1 LKIPK
6 QLRVFFGATGQ
17 SGGMRSLWQAK
28 KQAARRFPSTS
39 PWTRLRAMS
48 TTAETLARLAAFP
61 TISADS
67 NEALITYAATRITA
81 AGGRIH
87 TMAGALPGKFNLL
100 ASFGPDTAAGLVFSG
115 HSDVVPVQGQD
126 WKTDPFTLT
135 QKDDRLYARGASDM
149 KAFLAAMLTAAE
161 RMDSK
166 RLSRPLHLAFSY
178 DEEIGCVGVRNLL
191 ARLQAEAFQAQGCI
205 IGEPTEMRVMTGH
218 KGKLAGC
225 ICCRGIPAHSA
236 NPTLGCNAI
245 QLAAAMV
252 RQAESL
258 QSWLAANGA
267 RDAAYPLPYT
277 SVHIGTI
284 AGGTAL
290 NIVPEYCRMDFEIRS
305 LAADDPAALVE
316 RLRESA
322 ARIVAEA
329 GKGEIEIEVT
339 NTYPGLNTPADA
351 PLAQA
356 AVHAA
361 GTEIGKI
368 GFGTEAGLFEE
379 MLGLPCIICGPGS
392 IDRAHKPDEYVTI
405 GELEACDAFL
415 DRMIETLR

>member
-1 LKIPK
+1 MP
-6 QLRVFFGATGQ
+6 
-17 SGGMRSLWQAK
+17 
-28 KQAARRFPSTS
+28 
-39 PWTRLRAMS
+39 
-48 TTAETLARLAAFP
+48 TTPETLARLAALP

-67 NEALITYAATRITA
+67 NEALIHYAASRVKA

-100 ASFGPDTAAGLVFSG
+100 ASFGPDTGAGQIFSG
-115 HSDVVPVQGQD
+115 HSDVVPVNGQD

-135 QKDDRLYARGASDM
+135 QKDDRLYARGSSDM
-149 KAFLAAMLTAAE
+149 KGFLAAMLTAVE

-166 RLSRPLHLAFSY
+166 RLTRPLHLAFSY
-178 DEEIGCVGVRNLL
+178 DEEIGCVGVRDLL
-191 ARLQAEAFQAQGCI
+191 ARLKAENFQAQGCI
-205 IGEPTEMRVMTGH
+205 IGEPTEMRVITGH

-245 QLAAAMV
+245 HLAAAMV
-252 RQAESL
+252 REAETL

-284 AGGTAL
+284 SGGTAL
-290 NIVPEYCRMDFEIRS
+290 NIVPEYCTMNFEIRS
-305 LAADDPAALVE
+305 LAADDPTALVE
-316 RLRESA
+316 RLREGA
-322 ARIVAEA
+322 ARIIAEA
-329 GKGEIEIEVT
+329 GKGEIEIQLT
-339 NTYPGLNTPADA
+339 NTYPGLNTQADA
-351 PLAQA
+351 PLAQTA
-356 AVHAA
+356 LQAA
-361 GTEIGKI
+361 GTELGKV
-368 GFGTEAGLFEE
+368 GFGTEGGLFEE
-379 MLGLPCIICGPGS
+379 TLGLPTIVCGPGS

-415 DRMIETLR
+415 DRMIETLC

>member
-1 LKIPK
+1 
-6 QLRVFFGATGQ
+6 
-17 SGGMRSLWQAK
+17 
-28 KQAARRFPSTS
+28 
-39 PWTRLRAMS
+39 MS
-48 TTAETLARLAAFP
+48 TTPETLARLAAFP

-67 NEALITYAATRITA
+67 NEALISYAVGRIEA

-100 ASFGPDTAAGLVFSG
+100 ASFGPNTGAGLVLSG
-115 HSDVVPVQGQD
+115 HSDVVPVRGQD

-135 QKDDRLYARGASDM
+135 QKDDRLYARGSSDM
-149 KAFLAAMLTAAE
+149 KGFLSAMLTAAE

-166 RLSRPLHLAFSY
+166 RLNRPLHLAFSY
-178 DEEIGCVGVRNLL
+178 DEEIGCVGVRDLL
-191 ARLQAEAFQAQGCI
+191 ARLKAENFQAQGCI
-205 IGEPTEMRVMTGH
+205 IGEPTEMRVVTGH

-245 QLAAAMV
+245 HLAAAMV
-252 RQAESL
+252 REAEAL

-267 RDAAYPLPYT
+267 RDTAYAFPYT

-284 AGGTAL
+284 SGGTAL

-305 LAADDPAALVE
+305 LAADDPAILVE
-316 RLRESA
+316 RLREGA
-322 ARIVAEA
+322 ARIIAEA
-329 GKGEIEIEVT
+329 GKGEIEIKVT

-351 PLAQA
+351 PLAKA
-356 AVHAA
+356 ALRAA
-361 GTEIGKI
+361 GTENGKVS
-368 GFGTEAGLFEE
+368 FGTEGGLFEE
-379 MLGLPCIICGPGS
+379 MLSLPIIVCGPGS

-415 DRMIETLR
+415 DRMIETLC